1 MEKQIFKL
9 SSLGVTED
17 ELLEQ
22 VRRERKEGEDF
33 SYSFKQEI
41 EFDLKLLKNKRDKKK
56 DEKLVGDT
64 TLFNT
69 HTALLARSYQSKNQ
83 IKIRGDKN
91 GAEREV
97 KMLNAVLTEDNESA
111 VMKALKYYLYYDKF
125 ATGVAIIG
133 RNGWDGVY
141 KRNTFQV
148 INPLTWIMD
157 PSGDYFAG
165 NYRYTGFFAMRT
177 RHELKEM
184 GVDADDLITSYEK
197 GAKELKERM
206 QRVSGL
212 APDADYGRELFDV
225 YYHWTRVNGTWVYT
239 ITANLDSY
247 LIEAW
252 VVEASSPLE
261 AKKKEAIM
269 PPFAFFYWKPDRDNP
284 FGERPAN
291 LIRDVQLT
299 KARIKNLRL
308 NKMEAELY
316 PMYLYNKDYVSG
328 KDLTFGFNKGIPIS
342 TGIDGA
348 AVNLQNIVSPIQKDL
363 KVDTSFAVEQDLDN
377 MVERSTSIG
386 AIVQGTTTQRRE
398 TLGTNQ
404 LVATNTDVNLS
415 LNEEVHAVGDEQF
428 IKLWFGGYYINFA
441 DGDKKLVYAGSSTGE
456 QAIVLRRS
464 DFIYEGNLSFS
475 IESNIGN
482 EDRKRKEMA
491 ATVQITPIL
500 LPTLAPASK
509 IKYMRWMSERAWIPV
524 ENVEEF
530 LPKTPQM
537 IMQSLENELLKQN
550 TYVPINENDAHEEHL
565 IEMGSVMQTEEMEL
579 HQLAH
584 IQAMIALGQQPAANM
599 SDKSTE
605 NAMSVSMGAQAMG
618 QAWAELAA

>member
-1 MEKQIFKL
+1 M
-9 SSLGVTED
+9 
-17 ELLEQ
+17 
-22 VRRERKEGEDF
+22 
-33 SYSFKQEI
+33 
-41 EFDLKLLKNKRDKKK
+41 KN
-56 DEKLVGDT
+56 
-64 TLFNT
+64 
-69 HTALLARSYQSKNQ
+69 
-83 IKIRGDKN
+83 
-91 GAEREV
+91 
-97 KMLNAVLTEDNESA
+97 
-111 VMKALKYYLYYDKF
+111 
-125 ATGVAIIG
+125 
-133 RNGWDGVY
+133 
-141 KRNTFQV
+141 
-148 INPLTWIMD
+148 
-157 PSGDYFAG
+157 
-165 NYRYTGFFAMRT
+165 RT
-177 RHELKEM
+177 ELKEM
-184 GVDADDLITSYEK
+184 GVNPDDLMDRSYDK
-197 GAKELKERM
+197 GAIDLRERM
-206 QRVSGL
+206 QRISGL
-212 APDADYGRELFDV
+212 FPDAQYGREIYDV
-225 YYHWTRVNGTWVYT
+225 YYHFTHVNGVKVWTV
-239 ITANLDSY
+239 TANLDSV
-247 LIEAW
+247 LIYSGMCEPN
-252 VVEASSPLE
+252 SPLE
-261 AKKKEAIM
+261 EKKSEAITF
-269 PPFAFFYWKPDRDNP
+269 PFAFYYWKPDRDNP

-456 QAIVLRRS
+456 QAIVLRRD
-464 DFIYEGNLSFS
+464 DFIYEGNLTFS

-509 IKYMRWMSERAWIPV
+509 IKYMRWMSERA
-524 ENVEEF
+524 
-530 LPKTPQM
+530 
-537 IMQSLENELLKQN
+537 
-550 TYVPINENDAHEEHL
+550 
-565 IEMGSVMQTEEMEL
+565 
-579 HQLAH
+579 
-584 IQAMIALGQQPAANM
+584 
-599 SDKSTE
+599 
-605 NAMSVSMGAQAMG
+605 
-618 QAWAELAA
+618 